1 MQLARV
7 ADTIGIQG
15 SPLDPHERIGALIEM
30 QDIDR
35 NDLPG
40 DLQALYDE
48 IETYL
53 GEATG

>member
-1 MQLARV
+1 
-7 ADTIGIQG
+7 
-15 SPLDPHERIGALIEM
+15 M